1 MYFCKTCGRMV
12 QLNERRCPK
21 CGTPIPEPMLLDD
34 RTEEEASP
42 RYKPA
47 RKEAEVPAMGFAP
60 TLGTMI
66 IFMLPIVGFVMM
78 LLWSFSDSADTAR
91 RRLARAC
98 LVRKLIVACLAALLL
113 LVGALSFAAL
123 TRSLYYYWG

>member
-12 QLNERRCPK
+12 RLNERSCPK

-34 RTEEEASP
+34 WREEEDSP
-42 RYKPA
+42 HYKPA
-47 RKEAEVPAMGFAP
+47 HKEAEVPAMGFAP

-66 IFMLPIVGFVMM
+66 IFMIPIVGFVMM
-78 LLWSFSDSADTAR
+78 LVWSFSDSGDSAR

-113 LVGALSFAAL
+113 LVGALGFAAL
-123 TRSLYYYWG
+123 THSLYYYLG